1 MAKQE
6 IPSDAKTSVQLA
18 ESFGISVNKIK
29 KIIKDLNIQPDFK
42 RGVCGYYS
50 PDTANRIKSSLK

>member
-6 IPSDAKTSVQLA
+6 IPSDAQTSTQIA
-18 ESFGISVNKIK
+18 ESLGISVNKIK

-50 PDTANRIKSSLK
+50 PDTVNKIKSGLK

>member
-6 IPSDAKTSVQLA
+6 IPQDALTSAQLA
-18 ESFGISVNKIK
+18 ESFGVSVNKIK
-29 KIIKDLNIQPDFK
+29 KIINELKIQPDFK

-50 PDTANRIKSSLK
+50 PDTANKIKSNLK